1 MKFSLMKV
9 VGLISISFLIST
21 VVFAQNDPSLPG
33 GVVQHKW
40 SIEANAGLSL
50 PLVPSNHV
58 NIGKAT
64 NFGFGVRYQPSSS
77 DFGGRLIYDQGNT
90 KDADFPKGNKLTL
103 HRFEIQGIYILNR
116 VLNLPDY
123 AQTEIESYVGIGGIL
138 GKSATGSATNKMGSF
153 SIGLKP
159 RLTLLPQLKGFID
172 AAFRMQFNQKYNY
185 AGQGFSSRDFGAL
198 GQISLGL
205 SYDL

>member
-1 MKFSLMKV
+1 MKFSLKRI
-9 VGLISISFLIST
+9 LCFLSFLCLLST
-21 VVFAQNDPSLPG
+21 SVFAQYDPSLPS

-40 SIEANAGLSL
+40 SIEVDAGLSL

-77 DFGGRLIYDQGNT
+77 DFGGRLIYDQGVT

-103 HRFEIQGIYILNR
+103 HRFEIQGLYILNR
-116 VLNLPDY
+116 ALNLPDY

-153 SIGLKP
+153 SIGLRP

-185 AGQGFSSRDFGAL
+185 AGQSFSSRDFGAL
-198 GQISLGL
+198 GQISIGL

>member
-1 MKFSLMKV
+1 MKFSFIKT
-9 VGLISISFLIST
+9 IFLFLFLWVYST
-21 VVFAQNDPSLPG
+21 IVSAQYDPSLPS

-40 SIEANAGLSL
+40 SIEADAGLSF

-58 NIGKAT
+58 NVGKAT
-64 NFGFGVRYQPSSS
+64 NFGFGVRYRPNSS

-103 HRFEIQGIYILNR
+103 HRFEIQGLYILNR
-116 VLNLPDY
+116 ALNLPDY
-123 AQTEIESYVGIGGIL
+123 AQTEIESYVGVGGIL
-138 GKSATGSATNKMGSF
+138 GKSATRSATNKMGSF
-153 SIGLKP
+153 SIGLRP

-185 AGQGFSSRDFGAL
+185 AGHSFSSHDFGAL
-198 GQISLGL
+198 GQISIGL